1 MRGNTMKIGKVAL
14 RVLLALF
21 IGLISF
27 TLYRQQ
33 VMMANIEKNI
43 ARQEQELEKVMEEN
57 EKLTNLVD
65 STSTEDYTIRS
76 ARSRLGLLRPGE
88 IPVIDSSGD

>member
-1 MRGNTMKIGKVAL
+1 MKIGKVAL

>member
-1 MRGNTMKIGKVAL
+1 MKIGKVFV
-14 RVLLALF
+14 RVFLILF
-21 IGLISF
+21 AGVIVF
-27 TLYRQQ
+27 TVYRQQ
-33 VMMANIEKNI
+33 VMMNNIEKNI
-43 ARQEQELEKVMEEN
+43 ALQQEELVKVMEEN

-65 STSTEDYTIRS
+65 STRTEDYTIRS

>member
-1 MRGNTMKIGKVAL
+1 MKIGKVFVRL
-14 RVLLALF
+14 VLMLF
-21 IGLISF
+21 AGVIVF
-27 TLYRQQ
+27 TVYRQQ
-33 VMMANIEKNI
+33 IMMNNIEKNI
-43 ARQEQELEKVMEEN
+43 ALQQEELVKVMEEN

-65 STSTEDYTIRS
+65 STLTEDYTIRS

>member
-1 MRGNTMKIGKVAL
+1 MKIGKVFVRL
-14 RVLLALF
+14 VLMLF
-21 IGLISF
+21 AGVIVF
-27 TLYRQQ
+27 TVYKQQ
-33 VMMANIEKNI
+33 IMMNNIEKNI
-43 ARQEQELEKVMEEN
+43 ALQQEELVKVMEEN

-65 STSTEDYTIRS
+65 STLTEDYTIRS

>member
-1 MRGNTMKIGKVAL
+1 MKIGKVFV
-14 RVLLALF
+14 RVVLMLF
-21 IGLISF
+21 AGVIVF
-27 TLYRQQ
+27 TVYKQQ
-33 VMMANIEKNI
+33 IMMNNIEKNI
-43 ARQEQELEKVMEEN
+43 ALQQEELVKVMEEN

-65 STSTEDYTIRS
+65 STLTEDYTIRS

>member
-1 MRGNTMKIGKVAL
+1 MKVGKMFMRIFL
-14 RVLLALF
+14 ILF
-21 IGLISF
+21 VGVIVF
-27 TLYRQQ
+27 TVYKQQ
-33 VMMANIEKNI
+33 MMMNNIEKNI
-43 ARQEQELEKVMEEN
+43 AQQQEELAKVMDQN

-65 STSTEDYTIRS
+65 STQTEDYTIRS

>member
-1 MRGNTMKIGKVAL
+1 MKIGKGFIKVIL
-14 RVLLALF
+14 VLF
-21 IGLISF
+21 IGVIIF
-27 TLYRQQ
+27 TVYKQQ
-33 VMMANIEKNI
+33 IMMNNIEKKI
-43 ARQEQELEKVMEEN
+43 AVQQVELEKVMQEN

-65 STSTEDYTIRS
+65 STQTEGYTIRS

>member
-1 MRGNTMKIGKVAL
+1 MKIGKVFV
-14 RVLLALF
+14 RLALLLF
-21 IGLISF
+21 AGVIVF
-27 TLYRQQ
+27 TVYRQQ
-33 VMMANIEKNI
+33 IMMNNIEENI
-43 ARQEQELEKVMEEN
+43 ALQQEELVKVMEEN

-65 STSTEDYTIRS
+65 STLTEDYTIRS

>member
-1 MRGNTMKIGKVAL
+1 MKIGKVL
-14 RVLLALF
+14 VRMLLVLF
-21 IGLISF
+21 IGLIFF

-33 VMMANIEKNI
+33 VMMASIKDNISK
-43 ARQEQELEKVMEEN
+43 QEQELEKVMEEN

-65 STSTEDYTIRS
+65 STKTEDYTIRS

>member
-1 MRGNTMKIGKVAL
+1 MRIGKVFV
-14 RVLLALF
+14 RVVLMLF
-21 IGLISF
+21 AGVIVF
-27 TLYRQQ
+27 TVYRQQ
-33 VMMANIEKNI
+33 IMMNNIQENI
-43 ARQEQELEKVMEEN
+43 ALQQEELVKVMEEN

-65 STSTEDYTIRS
+65 STLTEDYTIRS

>member
-1 MRGNTMKIGKVAL
+1 MKIGKVFVRL
-14 RVLLALF
+14 VLMLF
-21 IGLISF
+21 AGVIVF
-27 TLYRQQ
+27 TVYRQQ
-33 VMMANIEKNI
+33 IMMNNIQENI
-43 ARQEQELEKVMEEN
+43 ALQQEELVKVMEEN

-65 STSTEDYTIRS
+65 STLTEDYTIRS

>member
-1 MRGNTMKIGKVAL
+1 MKIGKVFV
-14 RVLLALF
+14 RVVLMLF
-21 IGLISF
+21 AGVIVF
-27 TLYRQQ
+27 TVYKQQ
-33 VMMANIEKNI
+33 IMMNNIEENI
-43 ARQEQELEKVMEEN
+43 ALQQEELVKVMEEN

-65 STSTEDYTIRS
+65 STLTEDYTIRS

>member
-1 MRGNTMKIGKVAL
+1 MKIGKVAL

-21 IGLISF
+21 IGLIFF

-88 IPVIDSSGD
+88 IPVIDSAGD

>member
-1 MRGNTMKIGKVAL
+1 MKIGKVFV
-14 RVLLALF
+14 RVVLMLF
-21 IGLISF
+21 MGVIVF
-27 TLYRQQ
+27 TVYRQQ
-33 VMMANIEKNI
+33 IMMNNIEKNI
-43 ARQEQELEKVMEEN
+43 ALQQVELVKVMEEN

-65 STSTEDYTIRS
+65 STLTEDYTIRS

>member
-1 MRGNTMKIGKVAL
+1 MKIGKVFVRL
-14 RVLLALF
+14 VLMLF
-21 IGLISF
+21 AGVIVF
-27 TLYRQQ
+27 TVYRQQ
-33 VMMANIEKNI
+33 IMMNNIEENI
-43 ARQEQELEKVMEEN
+43 ALQQEELVKVMEEN

-65 STSTEDYTIRS
+65 STLTEDYTIRS

>member
-1 MRGNTMKIGKVAL
+1 MKIGKVFV
-14 RVLLALF
+14 RVVLMLF
-21 IGLISF
+21 MGVIVF
-27 TLYRQQ
+27 TVYRQQ
-33 VMMANIEKNI
+33 IMMNNIEKNI
-43 ARQEQELEKVMEEN
+43 ALQQEELVKVMEEN

-65 STSTEDYTIRS
+65 STLTEDYTIRS

>member
-1 MRGNTMKIGKVAL
+1 MKIGKVAL

-65 STSTEDYTIRS
+65 STNTEDYTIRS

>member
-1 MRGNTMKIGKVAL
+1 MKIGKVFV
-14 RVLLALF
+14 RVVLMLF
-21 IGLISF
+21 MGVIVF
-27 TLYRQQ
+27 TVYRQQ
-33 VMMANIEKNI
+33 IMMNNIQENI
-43 ARQEQELEKVMEEN
+43 ALQQEELVKVMEEN

-65 STSTEDYTIRS
+65 STLTEDYTIRS

>member
-1 MRGNTMKIGKVAL
+1 MKIGKVFV
-14 RVLLALF
+14 RVVLMLF
-21 IGLISF
+21 MGVIVF
-27 TLYRQQ
+27 TVYRQQ
-33 VMMANIEKNI
+33 IMMNNIEENI
-43 ARQEQELEKVMEEN
+43 ALQQEELVKVMEEN

-65 STSTEDYTIRS
+65 STLTEDYTIRS